1 MKNGPTSLPGTTST
15 WSRRRRR
22 YTCFV
27 AAYSFVSAWKISAP
41 PEAAWEYIG
50 DPLRWQLF
58 WPGLEDVKLLGD
70 ASSSGA
76 EAYEFVQE
84 LSALQGGARRSRD
97 VEAGAPT
104 TGHEDAG
111 QLEGTGTVD
120 LQDSGDGFTHSQMT
134 WDTRST
140 LLWMNLSAPL
150 LRGLFEWNHDLLMK
164 RAGEGLARRLD
175 APVVEAG
182 PGRASLARALVPLG
196 ALGAGFWAVAR
207 LRR

>member
-1 MKNGPTSLPGTTST
+1 
-15 WSRRRRR
+15 
-22 YTCFV
+22 V
-27 AAYSFVSAWKISAP
+27 ATYSFVSAWKISAS
-41 PEAAWEYIG
+41 PETVWEYIG

-76 EAYEFVQE
+76 EAYEFVFKSF
-84 LSALQGGARRSRD
+84 LPFRVALEGRVTSKQAPRRLVMKTR
-97 VEAGAPT
+97 
-104 TGHEDAG
+104 G
-111 QLEGTGTVD
+111 QLEGIGTVD

-182 PGRASLARALVPLG
+182 PGRASLAQALVPLG

>member
-1 MKNGPTSLPGTTST
+1 MSAEPWPCCRRVELKSVLPFRVVLEGRVTSKQAPQRLVMKT
-15 WSRRRRR
+15 R
-22 YTCFV
+22 
-27 AAYSFVSAWKISAP
+27 
-41 PEAAWEYIG
+41 
-50 DPLRWQLF
+50 
-58 WPGLEDVKLLGD
+58 
-70 ASSSGA
+70 
-76 EAYEFVQE
+76 
-84 LSALQGGARRSRD
+84 
-97 VEAGAPT
+97 
-104 TGHEDAG
+104 G

-120 LQDSGDGFTHSQMT
+120 LHDSGDGFTHSQMT

-182 PGRASLARALVPLG
+182 PGRASLARALVPFA
-196 ALGAGFWAVAR
+196 ALGVAAWAVAR

>member
-1 MKNGPTSLPGTTST
+1 
-15 WSRRRRR
+15 
-22 YTCFV
+22 
-27 AAYSFVSAWKISAP
+27 
-41 PEAAWEYIG
+41 
-50 DPLRWQLF
+50 
-58 WPGLEDVKLLGD
+58 
-70 ASSSGA
+70 
-76 EAYEFVQE
+76 
-84 LSALQGGARRSRD
+84 
-97 VEAGAPT
+97 
-104 TGHEDAG
+104 
-111 QLEGTGTVD
+111 
-120 LQDSGDGFTHSQMT
+120 MT